1 MKVTNKK
8 NSKLTKKQYLLI
20 LGALVGGLTVASP
33 FAGIKA
39 FAEETVAD
47 NAQDGDVLFE
57 DEEDDYTVDPIDNN
71 DEVQDNTVVD
81 HEEEQQQEQ
90 QEQKE
95 EPKQEEPKQEEQKQ
109 NDGGDCVTP
118 DHGYDEQAG
127 EYWDPNIKTEPEKKN
142 LTPEEETPDKP
153 EPDKPEPDK
162 PEPDKPQ
169 PDKPQPDKPE
179 PDKPQPDTP
188 QPQPTPNPTPQPDTP
203 QLQPQPTPAPA
214 PVQTPKT
221 GDFTWKE
228 IAALLAGFG
237 LIGGGITYGV
247 LTKGENKEEEKV
259 RTR

>member
-33 FAGIKA
+33 FAGINA

-90 QEQKE
+90 QEQQEQQKE
-95 EPKQEEPKQEEQKQ
+95 EPKEEEPKQEEQKQ

-153 EPDKPEPDK
+153 APYKPEPDKPEPDK

-169 PDKPQPDKPE
+169 PDKPEPDKPE
-179 PDKPQPDTP
+179 PDKPTQDQTP
-188 QPQPTPNPTPQPDTP
+188 QPQPQP
-203 QLQPQPTPAPA
+203 QPQPTPAPA